1 MGQDVESLNPYEIIE
16 LDRSSRPRGERR
28 RAGRAAPKVRNYI
41 AVAGNIG
48 AGKSSLV
55 EFLCHRYDI
64 TPFFEPNEQNPYLED
79 FYGDMERWSLA
90 SQMYFLAAKFKLH
103 LDLES
108 GGWATVYRGKT
119 HRNPRPYES

>member
-1 MGQDVESLNPYEIIE
+1 MGQGVEGYNPYEIIE
-16 LDRSSRPRGERR
+16 LDRSSRKRGERKPSR
-28 RAGRAAPKVRNYI
+28 KAPQVQNYI

-55 EFLCHRYDI
+55 EFLTHRYDI

-108 GGWATVYRGKT
+108 MPLSVIQD
-119 HRNPRPYES
+119 